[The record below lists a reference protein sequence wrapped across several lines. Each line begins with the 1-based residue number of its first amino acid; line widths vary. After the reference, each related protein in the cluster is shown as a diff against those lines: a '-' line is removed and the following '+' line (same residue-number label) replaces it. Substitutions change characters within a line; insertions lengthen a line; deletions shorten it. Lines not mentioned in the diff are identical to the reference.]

1 MQQMQKPLNLELA
14 FAYNMIRY
22 NNIQNIKFKVL
33 PTLLRKRI
41 AFLYSFILVLSLSC
55 DTEDGFDCLQTDGDI
70 ISRTLD
76 LAPFTRIQFEDD
88 IRVELRQGDTQ
99 EVILE
104 TGENLLSD
112 LNIFV
117 NNGVLIAQ
125 NENGCNIFREFGVT
139 ILHIT
144 APNITDI
151 RNASAFEIRSVGTLN
166 YPNLRLESTVRPN
179 LDDPNKVGDFFL
191 NIASE
196 NLQIIANGMSRFF
209 ISGSTDTANVNFSD
223 EFPLLEAEDLVIQ
236 ELTFRQVSSAPM
248 RVNPQQSIIG
258 SILGV
263 GDVIAVN
270 QPPIVDVVELSV
282 GRLIFD

>member
-1 MQQMQKPLNLELA
+1 MLSRKH
-14 FAYNMIRY
+14 IRY
-22 NNIQNIKFKVL
+22 
-33 PTLLRKRI
+33 
-41 AFLYSFILVLSLSC
+41 LYSLILLLLLAC

-70 ISRTLD
+70 ITSTLN
-76 LAPFTRIQFEDD
+76 LSSFTRIQFEDD
-88 IRVELRQGDTQ
+88 IRVELRQGETQ

-104 TGENLLSD
+104 TGENLISD

-117 NNGVLIAQ
+117 NDGTLIAQ

-139 ILHIT
+139 VLHIT

-191 NIASE
+191 DIASE
-196 NLQIIANGMSRFF
+196 DLRIIANGMSRFF
-209 ISGSTDTANVNFSD
+209 ISGTSTTVNVNFSD
-223 EFPLLEAEDLVIQ
+223 EFPLLEAENLLIQ
-236 ELTFRQVSSAPM
+236 ELTFRQVSSAHM

-258 SILGV
+258 EIRGV

-270 QPPIVDVVELSV
+270 QPPVVDVLELSV